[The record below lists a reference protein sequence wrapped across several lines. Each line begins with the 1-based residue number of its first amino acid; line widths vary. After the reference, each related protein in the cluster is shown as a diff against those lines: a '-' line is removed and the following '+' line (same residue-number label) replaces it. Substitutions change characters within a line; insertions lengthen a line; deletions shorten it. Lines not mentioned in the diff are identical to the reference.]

1 MRHVMLMLAPC
12 ASGAVTPG
20 DFSCFS
26 VFVRICNAERVRC
39 AKIAPYSTRTAWHSK
54 SLRGRTP
61 IEKSFH
67 I

>member
-1 MRHVMLMLAPC
+1 VRHVMLMLAPC
-12 ASGAVTPG
+12 ASGAVNPG

-26 VFVRICNAERVRC
+26 AFVRICNAERVRC
-39 AKIAPYSTRTAWHSK
+39 AKIAPNSTRTAWHSK
-54 SLRGRTP
+54 SLSGCTL